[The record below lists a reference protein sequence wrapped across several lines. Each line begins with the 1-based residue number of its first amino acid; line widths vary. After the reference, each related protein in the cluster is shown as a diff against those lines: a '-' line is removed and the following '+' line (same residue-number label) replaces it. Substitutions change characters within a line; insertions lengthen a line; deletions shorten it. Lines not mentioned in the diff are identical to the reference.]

1 MTNPAYRAMKR
12 GKASDKSPEEV
23 WEEVQET
30 TMQLDW
36 DVENM
41 VYVDDESDDRKSGG
55 E

>member
-1 MTNPAYRAMKR
+1 MKR

-23 WEEVQET
+23 WEEIKET

-41 VYVDDESDDRKSGG
+41 VYVDEESNDRKSGG